1 MANMNPNYEPRTL
14 LAAFETGPLSH
25 TFLRDTFFPAREY
38 PPTALVEFDF
48 RRGRRKMAPFVAPL
62 VGGKVM
68 ERMGYETRFYRAPR
82 IAPVRALRTPDLE
95 ARLPGETIYQGRT
108 AADRAADL
116 IAEDSI
122 FLDEAISRREEWMCR
137 ALLINGSITV
147 TADNGYTNV
156 INFME
161 SSAGAPNNHFVP
173 TVKWD
178 QTNSDP
184 IADLEAARL
193 AVIRD
198 SGISPNVV
206 LFGATA
212 KSAFLNNANV
222 SKFLDSIRF
231 QIATIKPVI
240 QDEAVVI
247 FGQQAGL
254 QYYSYAEY
262 FEDDAG
268 TLYPMLPPEL
278 VLLTSTN
285 TPNKIV
291 YGAYTQLEDAKAKRY
306 VTYQSS
312 RIPFVYGEEDDGTLF
327 YRLTSCPLPMP
338 VDVLGWRLV
347 EAVTGATYPFPTP
360 GEVAYFDPNDP
371 DAGPEEAQPKGE
383 EGRDFWKQAKPEPAD
398 ESNEEHAD
406 LKDQTVDD
414 LKETAASEGVDVPS
428 HATKAEIVKAIKKH
442 RKANK

>member
-1 MANMNPNYEPRTL
+1 MNPNYEPRTL

-38 PPTALVEFDF
+38 PPTNLVEFDF

-68 ERMGYETRFYRAPR
+68 ERQGFETRFYRAPR

-137 ALLINGSITV
+137 ALLINGAITV

-278 VLLTSTN
+278 VFMASTN

-291 YGAYTQLEDAKAKRY
+291 YGAYTQLEDAKAKRF

-338 VDVLGWRLV
+338 VDVLGWRLI
-347 EAVTGATYPFPTP
+347 EAITGASYPFPTP

-398 ESNEEHAD
+398 EGNEEHAD
-406 LKDQTVDD
+406 LKEQTVDD
-414 LKETAASEGVDVPS
+414 LKETAANEGIDVPS